1 MNWNLECYYSQRLEI
16 GHTKK
21 KTKIAV
27 LHPMVNDAAYYEI
40 SGQTT
45 VGFGLLDVP
54 DYNLQYMESMIELFI
69 WLY

>member
-1 MNWNLECYYSQRLEI
+1 
-16 GHTKK
+16 
-21 KTKIAV
+21 
-27 LHPMVNDAAYYEI
+27 MVNDAAYYEI